1 MEGNK
6 LEEKHFIKKMKS
18 NVGMI
23 TYFIMTR
30 EKVEKQGRDDHCE
43 LSHKTALHTVWLART
58 IVATTHNFLSPWF

>member
-1 MEGNK
+1 
-6 LEEKHFIKKMKS
+6 MKS

-23 TYFIMTR
+23 TYNYNMTH

-58 IVATTHNFLSPWF
+58 IVQHIHFYLAVYRYTATILIPSL